1 MITVRPSLFS
11 DCYFKAK
18 LVKYKTESLEGGS
31 LVEQLSAQA
40 RQDTALIREQ
50 ADRID
55 ELQQQLQT
63 NKVRYS
69 TVWGNSTV
77 SFHGRLVLILSCFM

>member
-1 MITVRPSLFS
+1 M
-11 DCYFKAK
+11 
-18 LVKYKTESLEGGS
+18 KYKTESLEGGS
-31 LVEQLSAQA
+31 LIEQLSAQA

-63 NKVRYS
+63 EKV
-69 TVWGNSTV
+69 TVV
-77 SFHGRLVLILSCFM
+77 MVLLSAFTAG

>member
-1 MITVRPSLFS
+1 ML
-11 DCYFKAK
+11 FKAK

-77 SFHGRLVLILSCFM
+77 TVSFHG

>member
-1 MITVRPSLFS
+1 M
-11 DCYFKAK
+11 
-18 LVKYKTESLEGGS
+18 KYKNESLEGGS
-31 LVEQLSAQA
+31 LIEQLSAQA

-63 NKVRYS
+63 EKVS
-69 TVWGNSTV
+69 LVTVV
-77 SFHGRLVLILSCFM
+77 MVLSAFTAG

>member
-1 MITVRPSLFS
+1 M
-11 DCYFKAK
+11 
-18 LVKYKTESLEGGS
+18 
-31 LVEQLSAQA
+31 EQLSAQA

-63 NKVRYS
+63 DKVRYCLLYWA
-69 TVWGNSTV
+69 TP
-77 SFHGRLVLILSCFM
+77 LSLLALAFMADCY

>member
-1 MITVRPSLFS
+1 M
-11 DCYFKAK
+11 
-18 LVKYKTESLEGGS
+18 
-31 LVEQLSAQA
+31 EQLSAQA

-63 NKVRYS
+63 DKVRY
-69 TVWGNSTV
+69 
-77 SFHGRLVLILSCFM
+77 

>member
-1 MITVRPSLFS
+1 M
-11 DCYFKAK
+11 
-18 LVKYKTESLEGGS
+18 
-31 LVEQLSAQA
+31 EQLSAQA

-63 NKVRYS
+63 DKVRYCTVRGNS
-69 TVWGNSTV
+69 TVTV

>member
-1 MITVRPSLFS
+1 ML
-11 DCYFKAK
+11 FKAK
-18 LVKYKTESLEGGS
+18 LVKYKTESLEGAS

-63 NKVRYS
+63 DKVRYCLLYGATPPS
-69 TVWGNSTV
+69 
-77 SFHGRLVLILSCFM
+77 LLAFMADWY

>member
-1 MITVRPSLFS
+1 ML
-11 DCYFKAK
+11 FKAK

-55 ELQQQLQT
+55 ELQQQLNSQ
-63 NKVRYS
+63 KVRLTYLLL
-69 TVWGNSTV
+69 
-77 SFHGRLVLILSCFM
+77 SFLSRIDPLMYYEFTIRGSHSEFHS

>member
-1 MITVRPSLFS
+1 M
-11 DCYFKAK
+11 
-18 LVKYKTESLEGGS
+18 KYKNESLEGGS
-31 LVEQLSAQA
+31 LIEQLSAQA

-63 NKVRYS
+63 EKVS
-69 TVWGNSTV
+69 LVTVV
-77 SFHGRLVLILSCFM
+77 MVLLSAFTAG

>member
-1 MITVRPSLFS
+1 M
-11 DCYFKAK
+11 
-18 LVKYKTESLEGGS
+18 KYKNESLEGGS
-31 LVEQLSAQA
+31 LIEQLSTKA

-63 NKVRYS
+63 EKVS
-69 TVWGNSTV
+69 LVTVV
-77 SFHGRLVLILSCFM
+77 MVLLSAFTAG

>member
-1 MITVRPSLFS
+1 M
-11 DCYFKAK
+11 
-18 LVKYKTESLEGGS
+18 KYKNESLEGGS
-31 LVEQLSAQA
+31 LIEQLSAQA

-63 NKVRYS
+63 EKVS
-69 TVWGNSTV
+69 LVTVV
-77 SFHGRLVLILSCFM
+77 MVPLSAFTAG

>member
-1 MITVRPSLFS
+1 M
-11 DCYFKAK
+11 
-18 LVKYKTESLEGGS
+18 KYKNESLEGGS
-31 LVEQLSAQA
+31 LIEQLSAQA

-63 NKVRYS
+63 EKVS
-69 TVWGNSTV
+69 LVTVV
-77 SFHGRLVLILSCFM
+77 MVLMSAFTAG